1 MAHPSLPAHLA
12 EDISDL
18 LCADKVFSKS
28 GLTLGHFSWT
38 PPEDMFSELIQT
50 IVSQQVSTAAARS
63 MVKRLREQVGPLTL
77 KNIKKQS
84 DDDLRACGMSRPKIS
99 YMRGLVQAIDVK
111 EFHPDALYDCD
122 DAEVANRITALKGFG
137 PWSAQMI
144 LMFTMARPD
153 IWPAGDLGIRS
164 GVQLYK
170 RAAERPDIPA
180 TETFGKKFKG
190 RRTAAA
196 LLLWKLK
203 DTPES

>member
-1 MAHPSLPAHLA
+1 MPLARSKLPDHLS
-12 EDISDL
+12 DHISDL
-18 LCADKVFSKS
+18 LETDRVFRSS
-28 GLTLGHFSWT
+28 GLTLDHFSWT
-38 PPEDMFSELIQT
+38 PPESMFSELIQT

-63 MVKRLREQVGPLTL
+63 MVSRLREQVGAITL

-99 YMRGLVQAIDVK
+99 YMRGLVSAIEQKNFDP
-111 EFHPDALYDCD
+111 ECLYKMDD
-122 DAEVANRITALKGFG
+122 DAVRDYITALRGFG

-153 IWPAGDLGIRS
+153 DWPAGDLGIRS
-164 GVQLYK
+164 GVQLYR

-180 TETFGKKFKG
+180 TEKFGNKFKG

-203 DTPES
+203 DTT

>member
-18 LCADKVFSKS
+18 LDTDKVFAKS
-28 GLTLGHFSWT
+28 HLTLNHFSWT
-38 PPEDMFSELIQT
+38 PPEEMFSELIQT

-99 YMRGLVQAIDVK
+99 YMRGLVQAIDAK

-122 DAEVANRITALKGFG
+122 DAEVANRITTLKGFG

-203 DTPES
+203 DTSK

>member
-1 MAHPSLPAHLA
+1 MSSTLLPQHLA
-12 EDISDL
+12 DDISVL
-18 LCADKVFSKS
+18 LKTDKVFVKS

-77 KNIKKQS
+77 KNIKKKS
-84 DDDLRACGMSRPKIS
+84 DDDLRSCGMSRPKIS
-99 YMRGLVQAIDVK
+99 YMRGLVNAIEEK
-111 EFHPDALYDCD
+111 EFHPDILYDCD
-122 DAEVANRITALKGFG
+122 DVEVANRITALKGFG

-144 LMFTMARPD
+144 LMFTLARPD

-190 RRTAAA
+190 HRTAAA

-203 DTPES
+203 DTQ